1 MQLNGGAL
9 MYCVISQWTAT
20 EDLTDELEE
29 TVRSA
34 FVPGIMALG
43 AVSVHFVQTDQRS
56 MQVVT
61 VYPDEETANVARE
74 KQEAI
79 RAQAVNQM
87 PVQYVGEVR
96 GRVFANG

>member
-1 MQLNGGAL
+1 MF
-9 MYCVISQWTAT
+9 CVISQWSAA
-20 EDLTDELEE
+20 EDLSDELDE
-29 TVRSA
+29 TVQSA

-43 AVSVHFVQTDQRS
+43 ALSVHFVETAERS

-87 PVQYVGEVR
+87 PVQYVSEVR

>member
-1 MQLNGGAL
+1 MLF
-9 MYCVISQWTAT
+9 
-20 EDLTDELEE
+20 
-29 TVRSA
+29 RSVQNA

-43 AVSVHFVQTDQRS
+43 AVSVHFVETDERS

-79 RAQAVNQM
+79 RAQAVDQM

>member
-1 MQLNGGAL
+1 MFR
-9 MYCVISQWTAT
+9 VRSQWAAT
-20 EDLTDELEE
+20 EHLSDRLEA
-29 TVRSA
+29 TVQTP

-43 AVSVHFVQTDQRS
+43 AVSVHFVETAERS

-61 VYPDEETANVARE
+61 VYPDEETANIARE

>member
-1 MQLNGGAL
+1 MF
-9 MYCVISQWTAT
+9 CVITQWTAP
-20 EDLTDELEE
+20 EDVTDELEE
-29 TVRSA
+29 TGQSA

-43 AVSVHFVQTDQRS
+43 AVSVHFVETDERS

>member
-1 MQLNGGAL
+1 MF
-9 MYCVISQWTAT
+9 CVISQWSAT
-20 EDLTDELEE
+20 EDLSDELEE
-29 TVRSA
+29 TVQSA

-43 AVSVHFVQTDQRS
+43 AVSVHFVETAERAIKDE
-56 MQVVT
+56 T

-87 PVQYVGEVR
+87 PVQYVSEVR

>member
-1 MQLNGGAL
+1 MF
-9 MYCVISQWTAT
+9 CVISQWTAT
-20 EDLTDELEE
+20 EDLSDELEA
-29 TVRSA
+29 TVQNA

-79 RAQAVNQM
+79 RAQAVDQM

>member
-1 MQLNGGAL
+1 MF
-9 MYCVISQWTAT
+9 CVISQWTAT
-20 EDLTDELEE
+20 EGLSDELEE
-29 TVRSA
+29 TVRST
-34 FVPGIMALG
+34 FVPGVMALG
-43 AVSVHFVQTDQRS
+43 AVSVHFVETGERS

-61 VYPDEETANVARE
+61 VYPDEETANAARE

-87 PVQYVGEVR
+87 PVQYVGEAR

>member
-1 MQLNGGAL
+1 MF
-9 MYCVISQWTAT
+9 CVISQWSAA
-20 EDLTDELEE
+20 EDLSDELDE
-29 TVRSA
+29 TVQSA

-43 AVSVHFVQTDQRS
+43 ALSVHFVETAERS

-87 PVQYVGEVR
+87 PMQYVSEVR